1 MMGKFHLAK
10 AVQHC
15 LGKLL
20 KGAGFQCN
28 LLETKVFGVK
38 IVEAFIL
45 GSHELLRISEVI
57 EILK

>member
-1 MMGKFHLAK
+1 MTGKFHLAK

-45 GSHELLRISEVI
+45 GSHYVR
-57 EILK
+57 